1 MPEQSAQK
9 PGRIVEIKGV
19 VIDVVFPEG
28 LPEIYT
34 ALRIDI
40 PAQDGQ
46 EARSIIAEVQQHLG
60 DDRVRAVAMDS
71 TDGLARGLQVE
82 ATGGPISVPV
92 GDLTLGHRRSLGR
105 RGCARGHRRGD
116 PPRSAEVTELLA
128 EDRGSR
134 PPVRR
139 PAALHSAGRP
149 AVRRAGPARRC

>member
-46 EARSIIAEVQQHLG
+46 EARSIGA
-60 DDRVRAVAMDS
+60 
-71 TDGLARGLQVE
+71 
-82 ATGGPISVPV
+82 
-92 GDLTLGHRRSLGR
+92 GR
-105 RGCARGHRRGD
+105 RPDARPHLERD
-116 PPRSAEVTELLA
+116 
-128 EDRGSR
+128 
-134 PPVRR
+134 
-139 PAALHSAGRP
+139 
-149 AVRRAGPARRC
+149 RRAG